1 MRNFLNLVPSVSQY
15 LTSHRDKKADRAIA
29 NASIRLPAPLIP
41 TAAFTLSEVEG
52 LRINA
57 VVGSIAHFLIC
68 LTVVSGSILHPTAVR
83 AQGVRSANP
92 QVQAQTGA
100 TAPAQ
105 LTKLLTEIDAA
116 ANRRDVKAVMAF
128 YGQNFTHSDG
138 LNSQNMEKALTQL
151 WQRYPSLNYRTEIK
165 SWKAEGSA
173 IVAETV
179 TRIAGTHKKD
189 GRELTLKATIR
200 SQQRFEGQK
209 IVKQEILAEQ
219 TQLTSGKNPPTIQ
232 VNLPEQVKVGE
243 DYYFDA
249 IVREP
254 IGDDIL
260 IGTALEEPVTAQTLF
275 KSSEVDLELL
285 NSGGIFKIGKAP
297 ATPENRW
304 ISAVLMRQGGITTV
318 TVRLR
323 VVK

>member
-15 LTSHRDKKADRAIA
+15 WIGDRDKGAARPC
-29 NASIRLPAPLIP
+29 IRLP
-41 TAAFTLSEVEG
+41 
-52 LRINA
+52 
-57 VVGSIAHFLIC
+57 VVGSIAPFLLC
-68 LTVVSGSILHPTAVR
+68 LTVVSGSMVHPAAVR
-83 AQGVRSANP
+83 AQGLREANP
-92 QVQAQTGA
+92 QLQAQAPA
-100 TAPAQ
+100 TAPAE
-105 LTKLLTEIDAA
+105 LTKLLSEIDAA

-179 TRIAGTHKKD
+179 TTIAGTHTKD
-189 GRELTLKATIR
+189 GRDLNLKATIR
-200 SQQRFEGQK
+200 SQQRLENQK

-219 TQLTSGKNPPTIQ
+219 TQLSYGKNPPTIQ

-243 DYYFDA
+243 EYNFDA

-260 IGTALEEPVTAQTLF
+260 IGTVVEEPVTEKTF
-275 KSSEVDLELL
+275 FSPSEVELELL
-285 NSGGIFKIGKAP
+285 TSGGIFKVGKAP
-297 ATPENRW
+297 ATPNNRW
-304 ISAVLMRQGGITTV
+304 VSAVLMRQGGITTV

>member
-15 LTSHRDKKADRAIA
+15 LTSHQDKKADRW
-29 NASIRLPAPLIP
+29 LPLP
-41 TAAFTLSEVEG
+41 
-52 LRINA
+52 
-57 VVGSIAHFLIC
+57 SIAPFLLC
-68 LTVVSGSILHPTAVR
+68 LTVATASALHPAAVR
-83 AQGVRSANP
+83 AQEVRQANP
-92 QVQAQTGA
+92 QLQAQTPA
-100 TAPAQ
+100 NAPAE

-173 IVAETV
+173 TVAETV
-179 TRIAGTHKKD
+179 TTITGTQ
-189 GRELTLKATIR
+189 GTNLNLKATIR
-200 SQQRFEGQK
+200 SQQHFEGQK

-219 TQLTSGKNPPTIQ
+219 TQVTSGINPPTIQ

-243 DYYFDA
+243 EYNFDA

-254 IGDDIL
+254 IGNDIL
-260 IGTALEEPVTAQTLF
+260 IGTAVEEPVTEKTFF
-275 KSSEVDLELL
+275 KPSEVELELL
-285 NSGGIFKIGKAP
+285 NSGGIFKVGKAP

-304 ISAVLMRQGGITTV
+304 ISAVLMRKDGITTV

>member
-15 LTSHRDKKADRAIA
+15 LPTRGHIKSDRAKRSEGKPAPTGATPTKGIA
-29 NASIRLPAPLIP
+29 NAYIRLPSLAKPSKRIAP
-41 TAAFTLSEVEG
+41 
-52 LRINA
+52 
-57 VVGSIAHFLIC
+57 FLLC
-68 LTVVSGSILHPTAVR
+68 LTVVSASGLHPAAVR
-83 AQGVRSANP
+83 AQGVREANP
-92 QVQAQTGA
+92 QLQAQTPA
-100 TAPAQ
+100 NAPAE

-128 YGQNFTHSDG
+128 YGDNFTHSDG

-179 TRIAGTHKKD
+179 TTIAGTHTKE
-189 GRELTLKATIR
+189 GRDLNLKATIR

-219 TQLTSGKNPPTIQ
+219 TQLSYGKNPPTIQ

-243 DYYFDA
+243 EYHFDA
-249 IVREP
+249 IVKEP

-260 IGTALEEPVTAQTLF
+260 IGTGLEEPITEKTIF
-275 KSSEVDLELL
+275 NPSEVELELL
-285 NSGGIFKIGKAP
+285 NSGGIFKVGKAP
-297 ATPENRW
+297 ATPNNRW
-304 ISAVLMRQGGITTV
+304 VSAVLMRQGGITTV

>member
-1 MRNFLNLVPSVSQY
+1 MRNFLNLVSSVSHY
-15 LTSHRDKKADRAIA
+15 LTSHQDKTADRW
-29 NASIRLPAPLIP
+29 RPLP
-41 TAAFTLSEVEG
+41 
-52 LRINA
+52 
-57 VVGSIAHFLIC
+57 SIAPFLLC
-68 LTVVSGSILHPTAVR
+68 LTVISASALHPVAVR
-83 AQGVRSANP
+83 AQGVRANP
-92 QVQAQTGA
+92 QLQAQTPA
-100 TAPAQ
+100 NAPAE

-138 LNSQNMEKALTQL
+138 LNSQNIEKALTQL

-173 IVAETV
+173 TVAETV
-179 TRIAGTHKKD
+179 TTIAGTQKKD
-189 GRELTLKATIR
+189 GTDLNLKATIR

-219 TQLTSGKNPPTIQ
+219 TQLTSGMNPPTIQ

-243 DYYFDA
+243 EYHFDA

-254 IGDDIL
+254 IGEDIL
-260 IGTALEEPVTAQTLF
+260 IGTALEELVSEKTFF
-275 KSSEVDLELL
+275 KPSEVELELL
-285 NSGGIFKIGKAP
+285 NSGGIFKVGKAP

-304 ISAVLMRQGGITTV
+304 ISAVLMRKGGITTV

>member
-1 MRNFLNLVPSVSQY
+1 MRNFLNLVPSVSEY
-15 LTSHRDKKADRAIA
+15 FCSHQDKKADRW
-29 NASIRLPAPLIP
+29 LPLP
-41 TAAFTLSEVEG
+41 
-52 LRINA
+52 
-57 VVGSIAHFLIC
+57 SIAPFLLC
-68 LTVVSGSILHPTAVR
+68 LTVATASVLHPAAVR
-83 AQGVRSANP
+83 AQGVRETNP
-92 QVQAQTGA
+92 QIQAQTPA
-100 TAPAQ
+100 NAPAE

-138 LNSQNMEKALTQL
+138 LNSQNMGKALTQL

-173 IVAETV
+173 TVAETV
-179 TRIAGTHKKD
+179 TTITGTQ
-189 GRELTLKATIR
+189 GTNLNLKATIR

-209 IVKQEILAEQ
+209 IVKQEIFAEQ

-243 DYYFDA
+243 EYNFDV

-254 IGDDIL
+254 IGNDIL
-260 IGTALEEPVTAQTLF
+260 IGTAVEEPVTEKTFF
-275 KSSEVDLELL
+275 KPSEVELELL
-285 NSGGIFKIGKAP
+285 NSGGIFKVGKAP

-323 VVK
+323 VVN

>member
-15 LTSHRDKKADRAIA
+15 LPTCGHIKSDRTLALAKRSEGKPSQRIA
-29 NASIRLPAPLIP
+29 NASIRLPSKRIAPL
-41 TAAFTLSEVEG
+41 L
-52 LRINA
+52 L
-57 VVGSIAHFLIC
+57 C
-68 LTVVSGSILHPTAVR
+68 LTVVSASALHPAAVG
-83 AQGVRSANP
+83 AQGVRDANP
-92 QVQAQTGA
+92 QIQAQTPA
-100 TAPAQ
+100 TAPAE

-116 ANRRDVKAVMAF
+116 ANRRDVKAVLAF

-138 LNSQNMEKALTQL
+138 LNSQSLEKALTQL
-151 WQRYPSLNYRTEIK
+151 WQRHPSLNYRTEIK

-179 TRIAGTHKKD
+179 TTIAGTHKKD
-189 GRELTLKATIR
+189 GKDLNLKATIR

-219 TQLTSGKNPPTIQ
+219 TQLSSGKNPPTIQ

-243 DYYFDA
+243 EYNFDA

-260 IGTALEEPVTAQTLF
+260 IGTVLEEPITEKTLF
-275 KSSEVDLELL
+275 NPSEVELELL
-285 NSGGIFKIGKAP
+285 NSGGIFKVGKAP
-297 ATPENRW
+297 ATPDNRW
-304 ISAVLMRQGGITTV
+304 ISAVLVRQGGITLV

>member
-15 LTSHRDKKADRAIA
+15 WIGDRDKGAARPC
-29 NASIRLPAPLIP
+29 IRLPVAQ
-41 TAAFTLSEVEG
+41 
-52 LRINA
+52 
-57 VVGSIAHFLIC
+57 SIAPFLLC
-68 LTVVSGSILHPTAVR
+68 LTVIGASALHPAAAR
-83 AQGVRSANP
+83 AQGFREANP
-92 QVQAQTGA
+92 QLRAQAPA
-100 TAPAQ
+100 TAPAE

-151 WQRYPSLNYRTEIK
+151 WQRHPSLNYRTEIK

-179 TRIAGTHKKD
+179 TTITGTHNKD
-189 GRELTLKATIR
+189 GRDLNLKATIR
-200 SQQRFEGQK
+200 SQQRFENQK

-219 TQLTSGKNPPTIQ
+219 TQLSSGKNPPTIQ
-232 VNLPEQVKVGE
+232 VNLPDQVKVGQE
-243 DYYFDA
+243 YHFDA
-249 IVREP
+249 IVQEP

-260 IGTALEEPVTAQTLF
+260 IGTVVEEPIAEKTF
-275 KSSEVDLELL
+275 FNPSEVEFELL
-285 NSGGIFKIGKAP
+285 NSGGIFKVGKAP
-297 ATPENRW
+297 ATPNNRW
-304 ISAVLMRQGGITTV
+304 VSAVLMRQGGITTV

-323 VVK
+323 VVQ

>member
-15 LTSHRDKKADRAIA
+15 LPTCGHIKSDRALALAKRSEGKPSKRIA
-29 NASIRLPAPLIP
+29 NACIRLPSKRIAPL
-41 TAAFTLSEVEG
+41 L
-52 LRINA
+52 L
-57 VVGSIAHFLIC
+57 C
-68 LTVVSGSILHPTAVR
+68 LTVVSASALHPAAVG
-83 AQGVRSANP
+83 AQGMREANP
-92 QVQAQTGA
+92 QVQAQTPA
-100 TAPAQ
+100 TAPAE
-105 LTKLLTEIDAA
+105 LIKLLSEIDAA
-116 ANRRDVKAVMAF
+116 ANRRDVKAVLAF
-128 YGQNFTHSDG
+128 YGQNFSHSDG
-138 LNSQNMEKALTQL
+138 LNSQSLEKALTQL

-179 TRIAGTHKKD
+179 TTIAGTHTKD
-189 GRELTLKATIR
+189 GKDLNLKATIR

-219 TQLTSGKNPPTIQ
+219 TQLSSGKNPPTIQ

-243 DYYFDA
+243 EYHFDA

-260 IGTALEEPVTAQTLF
+260 IGTVLEEPITEKTLF
-275 KSSEVDLELL
+275 NRSEVELELL
-285 NSGGIFKIGKAP
+285 NSGGIFKVGKAP
-297 ATPENRW
+297 ATPDNRW
-304 ISAVLMRQGGITTV
+304 VSAVLMRQGGITTV

>member
-15 LTSHRDKKADRAIA
+15 CTSHRPKKADRRY
-29 NASIRLPAPLIP
+29 IRLS
-41 TAAFTLSEVEG
+41 AARNVVE
-52 LRINA
+52 
-57 VVGSIAHFLIC
+57 GSIAPLLIC
-68 LTVVSGSILHPTAVR
+68 LTVLSSSILHPTAAT
-83 AQGVRSANP
+83 AQGLREANP
-92 QVQAQTGA
+92 TVQAQTPTA
-100 TAPAQ
+100 APAE

-128 YGQNFTHSDG
+128 YGQNFTHADG
-138 LNSQNMEKALTQL
+138 FNSQNMETALTQL
-151 WQRYPSLNYRTEIK
+151 WQRYPSLNYRTELK

-179 TRIAGTHKKD
+179 TTIAGTQKKD
-189 GRELTLKATIR
+189 GRDLTLKATIR

-219 TQLTSGKNPPTIQ
+219 TQLSSGKNPPTIQ

-243 DYYFDA
+243 DYHFDA

-260 IGTALEEPVTAQTLF
+260 IGSVVEGPVGEQTSI
-275 KSSEVDLELL
+275 KPPQVDLELL
-285 NSGGIFKIGKAP
+285 NSGGIFKVGKAP
-297 ATPENRW
+297 ATPENRLV
-304 ISAVLMRQGGITTV
+304 SAVLMRQGGITTV